1 MRLLIATA
9 VDSERRAVTSA
20 AGVDPAVVRLAS
32 GVELHR
38 VPLPA
43 RPTGL
48 GTAVRPAAG
57 GPGHD
62 AAPSNAE
69 QPVADMTDRAGGE
82 PGAATPL
89 TADVVVTG
97 VGGPAAAAV
106 VASVLAAGDGRYD
119 LVVSAGIG
127 GGFAERVPVG
137 GLVVAST
144 VLAADLGAQ
153 TRAGFADMA
162 ELGFGVVAH
171 QPPEELATAVAAATG
186 AVHAPVLSVST
197 VTGSEERRAELA
209 ARHRGVAGE
218 AMEGFG
224 VACAAALHGVPM
236 LEIRAVSNAVGPRDR
251 EAWRIPEALAALTAA
266 FTAVGPAVHDWHTRS
281 SRTGSPS

>member
-20 AGVDPAVVRLAS
+20 ADGDPTVIRLAT

-38 VPLPA
+38 VPLPGA
-43 RPTGL
+43 PGEL
-48 GTAVRPAAG
+48 DAVAA
-57 GPGHD
+57 
-62 AAPSNAE
+62 
-69 QPVADMTDRAGGE
+69 
-82 PGAATPL
+82 
-89 TADVVVTG
+89 G

-106 VASVLAAGDGRYD
+106 VASVLAAGEGPYD

-162 ELGFGVVAH
+162 ELGFGIVAH
-171 QPPEELATAVAAATG
+171 QPPEELATAVATATG

-197 VTGSEERRAELA
+197 VTGTEERLAELA
-209 ARHRGVAGE
+209 ARHRGAAGE

-266 FTAVGPAVHDWHTRS
+266 FAAVGPAVHDWHTRERHREAPQTS
-281 SRTGSPS
+281 QTPQSPEKETP